1 MMPPAAEDPQ
11 HNDCNDPD
19 IACDSPLARST
30 TIESTTYI
38 RRRTIKSCV
47 TMLLDTNELK
57 SLIKSEARQVESL
70 QRQAKTTSS

>member
-38 RRRTIKSCV
+38 RKAAIRSWV
-47 TMLLDTNELK
+47 TMLLDN
-57 SLIKSEARQVESL
+57 VEVMREPDNDIIS
-70 QRQAKTTSS
+70 KESG